1 MRPAGE
7 RDPSSRE
14 AGRKQ
19 APAWFR
25 ARAQRVE
32 VGRGASPQAAADPAG
47 DPAEATIGGAVTDRI
62 EPLNAAWNSTKLDVA
77 RAEQAGEID
86 QDVARAFLAD
96 WDAWRVFYDAHRGD
110 WVDLRTTLGE
120 IESRRQRLEQWRE
133 ALRSRG
139 ATVTG
144 PETQAPPPGLLDP
157 QGALGPGGATGLAS
171 SIATGLAA
179 MAVIAVVA
187 GAAYAAR

>member
-1 MRPAGE
+1 M
-7 RDPSSRE
+7 S
-14 AGRKQ
+14 
-19 APAWFR
+19 
-25 ARAQRVE
+25 
-32 VGRGASPQAAADPAG
+32 VGRGASPQAARDPAG

-77 RAEQAGEID
+77 RAQQAGEVD
-86 QDVARAFLAD
+86 DDFGRAFLAD
-96 WDAWRVFYDAHRGD
+96 WDAWRRFYDEHRGD

-120 IESRRQRLEQWRE
+120 IETRRLRLEQWRE

-157 QGALGPGGATGLAS
+157 RGALGPGGATGLAS
-171 SIATGLAA
+171 SIATGLVA
-179 MAVIAVVA
+179 MAVITVA
-187 GAAYAAR
+187 AGVAYASR